1 MSQGTLHGSYRMTFK
16 QISNELKGL
25 RSISYTLSDEDNPGW
40 AAYVEAPLGGRINT
54 EHYPPLYEIDNMF
67 NARREREMFL

>member
-1 MSQGTLHGSYRMTFK
+1 MPQGTLHGSYRIIFK

-40 AAYVEAPLGGRINT
+40 AAYVEAPFEGRINP
-54 EHYPPLYEIDNMF
+54 EHYPLLYEIDNAF
-67 NARREREMFL
+67 NAPREREMFL